1 MNNAV
6 EILISLVVV
15 VALTLLLSRTLKLS
29 SKYERKPHKLSDWN
43 AQDQGIDPTLDSESD
58 R

>member
-1 MNNAV
+1 MNSAL

-15 VALTLLLSRTLKLS
+15 VALTLLLARTLKLS
-29 SKYERKPHKLSDWN
+29 SRYERKPHKLSDWN
-43 AQDQGIDPTLDSESD
+43 AQDQGMDPTLDSESD

>member
-1 MNNAV
+1 MNSAL

-43 AQDQGIDPTLDSESD
+43 AQDQGIDPTQDSESD